1 MRPPNILYILLP
13 LFTVTGA
20 LRVTMRMLVVSVLRD
35 KDVTIHCDITGLN
48 PGRAIAVLWK
58 RTSENGTENDVYEYN
73 EGRVTVFRPGCS
85 MEKTEIPKGNAELHI
100 PRVQFSDEGEYTC
113 TVINTPDKEEGKA
126 TLQVS
131 APPSADVN
139 PANPT
144 TEVGAEKTMTC
155 EVHNFYPKDISIRWG
170 QYRKGSPDCE
180 LLEIWTCVKNVLLN
194 PDGTYNVTSLLT
206 LNPKIEDNRNI
217 YSCIISHRSLQTEL
231 SRNVTLTVTE
241 REDTS
246 GAVITAVVVTILI
259 VFILGLL
266 GFFYIRFIKKDPPIL
281 SEITG
286 NDELTDMNRTTLT
299 CQIMDFR
306 PNDIEISVCMRRSGE
321 EMRTIYTW
329 RSGGHLTPVR
339 ISRSDG
345 GGYEEVEDVEE
356 GRQLMNGFAGHED
369 RPLQLEMTPIISKKK
384 LGAFICQCSLQ
395 ITPSYDRDN
404 GAELYVRVKHPALT
418 SPVSVR
424 RTLNVN
430 GVPPKLLSI
439 MMPERVIHE
448 EHLTLTCPIN
458 GFKPRDLS
466 ITWLRREKNLPET
479 ELVTWNSGSNT
490 IHSEKYSHRVQ
501 ENEHDDNSYSCISAL
516 TMKPTIREDDGVT
529 YICRTVHPAT
539 DHREDKEQILNVTA
553 APVLDSIVKGRDS
566 EVVRVGEKLDLSC
579 RIHSF
584 YPPDIQVT
592 WYREDDIIIPSHTT
606 TPLQDYDG
614 LYHVTSASSLTP
626 TMKDLGKKFR
636 CQVEHL
642 SLSRPKP
649 VIWTPEIFSPPTLGD
664 IRCDPAQPEPGKKVI
679 LSCAI
684 SDMYPGDPTIQW
696 YRGLTKCNRCDW
708 TENFQKDP
716 QSEIFSGTTELTFTP
731 TSEENGVP
739 IRLEITHSGKTFT
752 KEYPLH
758 LKGFPV
764 LSEISSDPRN
774 PDYGR
779 SLTLHCDLTGC
790 DPGDT
795 PEVTW
800 SESGRDLGK
809 GQQRVT
815 RGGGGDVLSC
825 SLTITPTA
833 QNYGKVYSCRVKHK
847 DMKNPIE
854 KKIHLRL
861 PEKQPTLSDIIVQ
874 PTRVTANQEAS
885 FQVTISG
892 YSSRDLQIKWYK
904 EFSTFP
910 QSEVTISDP
919 EIGLDS
925 LYKSSTTLTFTP
937 KTSDDK
943 LSLRCEVTHSQSK
956 TVREKKYTLHL
967 TGDSW
972 KAEETKTGPEK
983 KFQIREIKCVTE
995 RPRVG
1000 EEVTLMAYIEECSA
1014 DSAEF
1019 TWYTGM
1025 FPIDG
1030 EIENRQD
1037 GTDCTSTIT
1046 FTPEDSECSIKLEV
1060 FYNYQT
1066 VEEFFTLPLV

>member
-20 LRVTMRMLVVSVLRD
+20 LKVTTRTSLLPVLRD
-35 KDVTIHCDITGLN
+35 ENVTIPCDISDVNIGK
-48 PGRAIAVLWK
+48 PISIIWK
-58 RTSENGTENDVYEYN
+58 RRSENGTEYNVYENIDGKERSY
-73 EGRVTVFRPGCS
+73 RPGSS
-85 MEKTEIPKGNAELHI
+85 MKPMEIRNRNAELRLS
-100 PRVQFSDEGEYTC
+100 RVQFSDEGEYTC
-113 TVINTPDKEEGKA
+113 QVFNTPDLAEGRA

-131 APPSADVN
+131 APPSADVT
-139 PANPT
+139 PADPT
-144 TEVGAEKTMTC
+144 IELGTEKTITC
-155 EVHNFYPKDISIRWG
+155 DVHNFYPKDISIRWG
-170 QYRKGSPDCE
+170 QYRKGSSDCE
-180 LLEIWTCVKNVLLN
+180 FLEIWTCVKSVLLN

-206 LNPKIEDNRNI
+206 LNPKIEDNGNI
-217 YSCIISHRSLQTEL
+217 YSCIISHRSLRTEL

-241 REDTS
+241 RDDTT
-246 GAVITAVVVTILI
+246 GAVITAVVLTILI

-266 GFFYIRFIKKDPPIL
+266 GFFYFRFMKKDPPIL

-286 NDELTDMNRTTLT
+286 NDELIDMNRMTLT

-345 GGYEEVEDVEE
+345 GGYEEVVDVEE
-356 GRQLMNGFAGHED
+356 GGQLMNGFAGHED
-369 RPLQLEMTPIISKKK
+369 RPLQLEMTPIISRKK
-384 LGAFICQCSLQ
+384 LGAFNCQCSLQ

-404 GAELYVRVKHPALT
+404 GAELSVRVKHPALT
-418 SPVSVR
+418 SPASVHR
-424 RTLNVN
+424 ILNVI
-430 GVPPKLLSI
+430 GVSPKLLSI
-439 MMPERVIHE
+439 MTPERLTHE
-448 EHLTLTCPIN
+448 EQLTLTCPIN
-458 GFKPRDLS
+458 GFKPRVLS
-466 ITWLRREKNLPET
+466 ITWLRREKNLRET
-479 ELVTWNSGSNT
+479 ELVTWNSGNSGSNT
-490 IHSEKYSHRVQ
+490 IPSEKYSHRVQ
-501 ENEHDDNSYSCISAL
+501 ENEHEDKSYSFISAL

-539 DHREDKEQILNVTA
+539 HHRGDKEQILNVTA
-553 APVLDSIVKGRDS
+553 VPVLDSIVKGQ
-566 EVVRVGEKLDLSC
+566 EVVCVGEKLDLSC

-592 WYREDDIIIPSHTT
+592 WYTEDDIIIPSHTT
-606 TPLQDYDG
+606 APLPDNDG
-614 LYHVTSASSLTP
+614 MYHVTSASHYTP
-626 TMKDLGKKFR
+626 TRKDLGKKLR
-636 CQVEHL
+636 CQVQHV

-649 VIWTPEIFSPPTLGD
+649 VIWALRELLSPPTVGE
-664 IRCDPAQPEPGKKVI
+664 IQCDPAQPRPGEPVTF
-679 LSCAI
+679 SCAI
-684 SDMYPGDPTIQW
+684 GDMYPGGPGIQW
-696 YRGLTKCNRCDW
+696 AWTAKELSNKDW
-708 TENFQKDP
+708 TENFHEDQKCRM
-716 QSEIFSGTTELTFTP
+716 FSGTTELTITP
-731 TSEENGVP
+731 QNKDHSSE
-739 IRLEITHSGKTFT
+739 IILEVNHYGKRFT
-752 KEYPLH
+752 KRTIINF
-758 LKGFPV
+758 KGRLQV
-764 LSEISSDPRN
+764 SEISSDPDI

-779 SLTLHCDLTGC
+779 SVTLRCDVIGC
-790 DPGDT
+790 DSADT

-800 SESGRDLGK
+800 SENGRDLGK
-809 GQQRVT
+809 GQQKVT
-815 RGGGGDVLSC
+815 RGGGDVLSC

-833 QNYGKVYSCRVKHK
+833 RDYGKIYICRVTQR
-847 DMKNPIE
+847 DMQPITRE
-854 KKIHLRL
+854 SCLRL

-892 YSSRDLQIKWYK
+892 YSPRELQIKWYK
-904 EFSTFP
+904 EFTTFP

-956 TVREKKYTLHL
+956 IVREKKYTLHL
-967 TGDSW
+967 TGDSG
-972 KAEETKTGPEK
+972 KAEKTKTGPEK

-1000 EEVTLMAYIEECSA
+1000 EEVTLVAYIEECSA
-1014 DSAEF
+1014 DNAEF

-1030 EIENRQD
+1030 EMENRQD